1 METGV
6 QSVIDYNAL
15 IEREAAAFFEAAA
28 RYLKPEDVQLLR
40 QAFEVSREAHEGQ
53 TRKSGEPYIT
63 HPLAVATILAELGM
77 TASTLAAALLH
88 DTVEDTEY
96 SLDLLRADFGDE
108 IAHETEEREDVE
120 RLAQQLAHARQR
132 LQPRH
137 DPLRQRAVARPA
149 GGIGVHVRVLEG
161 RVRTARSTAAGH
173 GP

>member
-63 HPLAVATILAELGM
+63 HPLAVATMLTDWRLDVQG
-77 TASTLAAALLH
+77 LAAAF
-88 DTVEDTEY
+88 
-96 SLDLLRADFGDE
+96 LLRDGEQLQARYSRAFLDMM
-108 IAHETEEREDVE
+108 EE
-120 RLAQQLAHARQR
+120 Q
-132 LQPRH
+132 
-137 DPLRQRAVARPA
+137 
-149 GGIGVHVRVLEG
+149 
-161 RVRTARSTAAGH
+161 
-173 GP
+173 